1 MSSLFQRVF
10 YNFSFSFFFI
20 FFFILL
26 NASYVEGALGEGALK
41 KEKRANILSNELKK
55 KESLKTGSIDFKKP
69 ERSKTENKESYYQD
83 PTKEKRK
90 NPSYL
95 YLLFRLFFVLFVLIG
110 IIFLLYFLFRYRF
123 LKTNLNQEEGLF
135 RVVKNY
141 FMGPNKQLA
150 VVKIV
155 NSFYLFAMS
164 QDNMSLIEKVEDKE
178 MVDAFKLEA
187 SKKETKG
194 KFFTDIFS
202 RYGVMGRG
210 SPIDMTKRIR
220 KGLWKT

>member
-1 MSSLFQRVF
+1 MSNLFQRVF
-10 YNFSFSFFFI
+10 YDFSLSFFVI

-26 NASYVEGALGEGALK
+26 SSSYGEEVLK
-41 KEKRANILSNELKK
+41 KEKTANALSNEFKK
-55 KESLKTGSIDFKKP
+55 KESLKTGRVDFKKP
-69 ERSKTENKESYYQD
+69 EENKTENRDPYYRD

-95 YLLFRLFFVLFVLIG
+95 YLLFRLFFVFFVLIG

-141 FMGPNKQLA
+141 FMGPNKQLT
-150 VVKIV
+150 VVQIV

-187 SKKETKG
+187 SKTENKKT
-194 KFFTDIFS
+194 FFKDVFS
-202 RYGVMGRG
+202 RYGVVRGG
-210 SPIDMTKRIR
+210 SPIDITKRIR
-220 KGLWKT
+220 KGLWKI